1 MIQLTISNSSMRIE
15 LLFLSFQR
23 TGYAPIFTPLISLLC
38 QQEMRNQK
46 VFGSVENVP
55 KLDQKEKVDIS
66 ELVRSISEELRLNY
80 AVFLTLSEFYNW
92 DMQLQ
97 NTPNPST
104 IESPDMPLSVVRTKE
119 TL

>member
-1 MIQLTISNSSMRIE
+1 M
-15 LLFLSFQR
+15 
-23 TGYAPIFTPLISLLC
+23 
-38 QQEMRNQK
+38 
-46 VFGSVENVP
+46 ENVP